1 MMNYYGSM
9 MGWGGGAW
17 GGFGAFMFL
26 FWVGLFVLVVLGI
39 VYLWQQVTKK

>member
-9 MGWGGGAW
+9 MGWGGAW
-17 GGFGAFMFL
+17 GGFGVFMFL

-39 VYLWQQVTKK
+39 VYLWQQITKK